1 MFVSENDTEFTSNA
15 ILDGVTKMP
24 VKRHDIAPDKPMQN
38 GFIESFNGRMRETFP
53 NETLLRDLAPA
64 RELIIA
70 WIADYNAARSHSAWA
85 TRPPQSSP
93 CT

>member
-1 MFVSENDTEFTSNA
+1 
-15 ILDGVTKMP
+15 
-24 VKRHDIAPDKPMQN
+24 
-38 GFIESFNGRMRETFP
+38 MRETFP